1 MTDVAPENEAQVADF
16 LRWALA
22 EEMPVELIGNGSKRR
37 FGASLG
43 SPGAS
48 ALQAAHTLSLR
59 GMSGI
64 TLYEPEELVLRALPG
79 TSIAEIAHTLAAK
92 NQMLAFEPP
101 DWGPLCGAAPGIGTL
116 GGAIGCNLAGPRRIR
131 HGAARD
137 HLLGFRAVNGRGE
150 MFKSGGRVMK
160 NVTGYDLSKL
170 IAGSMGTLAAMTEIT
185 LKVLPRAEKL
195 RTVLIYGLEPDAAN
209 RAMVRAQQTPFEVTG
224 AAYLPAKV
232 ADHSAIDLIR
242 APGTS
247 VTAIR
252 LEGAPASTADRC
264 ARLRTLLRQEGGMPD
279 EELHGTRSAAFWQDV
294 ADVAPLLRDPG
305 ATILRLLVPPASGGK
320 AMMAME
326 DRTLAKECGDAAMN
340 AFLDW
345 GGGALWVA
353 SRDPRALTEAAR
365 DVVREFGG
373 VVQPIRNAPA
383 GLHAPDELARAIKSA
398 FDPRGILNPGRMG

>member
-1 MTDVAPENEAQVADF
+1 MTDVAPESEAQVADF

-37 FGASLG
+37 LGAVQG
-43 SPGAS
+43 PT
-48 ALQAAHTLSLR
+48 LQAAHTLSLR

-79 TSIAEIAHTLAAK
+79 TTIAEITDTLAAK

-101 DWGPLCGAAPGIGTL
+101 DWGPLFGAPAGTGTL

-150 MFKSGGRVMK
+150 SFKSGGRVMK

-195 RTVLIYGLEPDAAN
+195 RTVLIYGLEPDAAT
-209 RAMVRAQQTPFEVTG
+209 RAMVRAQQQPFEVTG
-224 AAYLPAKV
+224 AAYLPAKM
-232 ADHSAIDLIR
+232 AAQSAIDLVR

-264 ARLRTLLRQEGGMPD
+264 ARLRTLLRAETRAAD
-279 EELHGTRSAAFWQDV
+279 EELHGTRSSTFWQEV
-294 ADVAPLLRDPG
+294 ADVAPLLRDP
-305 ATILRLLVPPASGGK
+305 ATTILRLA
-320 AMMAME
+320 
-326 DRTLAKECGDAAMN
+326 
-340 AFLDW
+340 
-345 GGGALWVA
+345 
-353 SRDPRALTEAAR
+353 RA
-365 DVVREFGG
+365 
-373 VVQPIRNAPA
+373 A
-383 GLHAPDELARAIKSA
+383 GLGWQGA
-398 FDPRGILNPGRMG
+398 